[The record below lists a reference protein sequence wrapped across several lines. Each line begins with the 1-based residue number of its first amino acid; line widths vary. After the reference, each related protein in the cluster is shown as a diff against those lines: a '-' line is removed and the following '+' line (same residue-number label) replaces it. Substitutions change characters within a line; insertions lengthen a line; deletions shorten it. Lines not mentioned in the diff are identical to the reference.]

1 MQLHQAIMQAKRGR
15 RVLAI
20 GITRRLSTATAV
32 QYTDDTVCGRVGNVV
47 YRAINYMCEQVNMII
62 DRKTGTEVRAGDMLV
77 RKDYK
82 GFRHRYEVVEIILPH
97 TIRVKKLS
105 QGDRWVY
112 LTMPIA
118 ALQLDE
124 VML

>member
-1 MQLHQAIMQAKRGR
+1 MR
-15 RVLAI
+15 
-20 GITRRLSTATAV
+20 
-32 QYTDDTVCGRVGNVV
+32 
-47 YRAINYMCEQVNMII
+47 II
-62 DRKTGTEVRAGDMLV
+62 DRKTGKPVEIGDTLI

-82 GFRHRYEVVEIILPH
+82 GFRHRYEVLDYLGSGMVW
-97 TIRVKKLS
+97 VKKLT

-112 LTMPIA
+112 LSMPLA

>member
-1 MQLHQAIMQAKRGR
+1 MLCGWTGGVLHPSLVDSMK
-15 RVLAI
+15 
-20 GITRRLSTATAV
+20 
-32 QYTDDTVCGRVGNVV
+32 
-47 YRAINYMCEQVNMII
+47 II
-62 DRKTGTEVRAGDMLV
+62 DRKTGKPVEVGDTLI

-82 GFRHRYEVVEIILPH
+82 GFRHRYEVLDYLGSGMVW
-97 TIRVKKLS
+97 VKKLT

-112 LTMPIA
+112 LSMPLA